1 MDLIHLHGTGTLAND
16 ASEAAGLGAVYGGR
30 TSAAFGSKAQTGH
43 TLGAAGV
50 IETLLAVEALQRGV
64 VPANIGLEE
73 QGVDGRLDLVRE
85 ARPLARA
92 RRALKVAGGFGGIQ
106 AALVLQA

>member
-1 MDLIHLHGTGTLAND
+1 
-16 ASEAAGLGAVYGGR
+16 
-30 TSAAFGSKAQTGH
+30 
-43 TLGAAGV
+43 
-50 IETLLAVEALQRGV
+50 V